1 MPQLLLISM
10 DSMLHNGAGLANA
23 YHNQINST
31 CMETGSQLHR
41 ASNTQ
46 VYGPVG
52 ARKRTHSLEKEYV
65 APLKR
70 MAGEQGHTA
79 EMPSYFMEFV
89 VQMQGFQRD
98 VCKKLEAVEK
108 IDRMESNLSRKID
121 SLEERLTR
129 KFDQMVKTE
138 VGHLREE
145 MNNDIKQLRDQI
157 KGVETKQDTRQKDN
171 CDVNVVI
178 KNLPDNAGEDLD
190 SVVNGLFIDGLQ
202 LREVA
207 ITKTRRLASRTANKP
222 GIVIASLQTQEMRT
236 KVLRAKKSLKDSRN
250 QVFRK
255 VYIDADKPHAIRNM
269 EANFRTLMKG
279 MNNDNMIM
287 RGNRLTLGEPTQQV
301 NNA

>member
-1 MPQLLLISM
+1 M
-10 DSMLHNGAGLANA
+10 
-23 YHNQINST
+23 
-31 CMETGSQLHR
+31 
-41 ASNTQ
+41 
-46 VYGPVG
+46 
-52 ARKRTHSLEKEYV
+52 
-65 APLKR
+65 
-70 MAGEQGHTA
+70 
-79 EMPSYFMEFV
+79 
-89 VQMQGFQRD
+89 
-98 VCKKLEAVEK
+98 EK

-157 KGVETKQDTRQKDN
+157 KGVETKQDTRQKEN

-250 QVFRK
+250 QVLHQFTLMLTSHMPSGIWR
-255 VYIDADKPHAIRNM
+255 
-269 EANFRTLMKG
+269 RTLG
-279 MNNDNMIM
+279 H
-287 RGNRLTLGEPTQQV
+287 
-301 NNA
+301 

>member
-1 MPQLLLISM
+1 MNTLQYEILVEILVTKVGQPVR
-10 DSMLHNGAGLANA
+10 
-23 YHNQINST
+23 
-31 CMETGSQLHR
+31 ET
-41 ASNTQ
+41 
-46 VYGPVG
+46 
-52 ARKRTHSLEKEYV
+52 
-65 APLKR
+65 
-70 MAGEQGHTA
+70 
-79 EMPSYFMEFV
+79 V
-89 VQMQGFQRD
+89 VH
-98 VCKKLEAVEK
+98 C
-108 IDRMESNLSRKID
+108 
-121 SLEERLTR
+121 ER
-129 KFDQMVKTE
+129 
-138 VGHLREE
+138 
-145 MNNDIKQLRDQI
+145 IKQLKDQI

-287 RGNRLTLGEPTQQV
+287 RGNRLTLGEPTRSVVAIFPLETQSGVIYPLISLNTCHLSCIYMKMRQISYYAV
-301 NNA
+301 VILTLDVVIYMNVKYPEIS